1 MKEKLAIFALALA
14 PLATFADTV
23 TVTPPVNIADY
34 ITAGVTALGTIVAA
48 AVAAYCGFLLVRKG
62 LKWINKGLN

>member
-1 MKEKLAIFALALA
+1 MKKFFLGAFALS

-34 ITAGVTALGTIVAA
+34 ITAGVTALGTIVGA
-48 AVAAYCGFLLVRKG
+48 AVAARRQQQAQ
-62 LKWINKGLN
+62 